1 MNTVATKIGKIRGI
15 SGNDVTSFLGVRY
28 GEPPVGT
35 RRFMASE
42 LAEGWTG
49 VYEATNFPNRA
60 MQTRSLS
67 TLGLPVGGSLSED
80 CLFLNIVTPSVTGSL
95 RPVIV
100 WFHGGGFVAGSANE
114 YDGTVL
120 ARQGDVVVVTVNSRL
135 GAFGFLD
142 FSQFGSAYLGSA
154 SNGLRDQILALQWIS
169 RNIEDFGGDPKK
181 ACDFGATFGF
191 GGDIPL
197 FFGFGQRA
205 RKKT

>member
-42 LAEGWTG
+42 LAEGWNG

-120 ARQGDVVVVTVNSRL
+120 ARQGDVVVDGDWLVTFPIQDDNLDIFNIRL
-135 GAFGFLD
+135 VGRFATHR
-142 FSQFGSAYLGSA
+142 GSMV
-154 SNGLRDQILALQWIS
+154 
-169 RNIEDFGGDPKK
+169 
-181 ACDFGATFGF
+181 
-191 GGDIPL
+191 
-197 FFGFGQRA
+197 
-205 RKKT
+205 